1 MRRLFLSFV
10 LTALVALAAAC
21 GSDETDRG
29 PDGGEQGDSAAPA
42 TQASPADGQS
52 SRRLRITVGDT
63 SLTAELFDD
72 NAAADDLLSRLP
84 LTLRASDL
92 GGAEKIAPLPSKLST
107 TGLPEGDDPSVGDLG
122 YWTPDDNLVFY
133 YGDVRYWDG
142 IVRIGRLNGDLAA
155 LARQPDGAR
164 VTVRVAR

>member
-1 MRRLFLSFV
+1 MRRLVLAFV
-10 LTALVALAAAC
+10 LTASLALAAAC
-21 GSDETDRG
+21 GSGDTDPS
-29 PDGGEQGDSAAPA
+29 PDGGEQRDPA
-42 TQASPADGQS
+42 VPSTQAPPPDGQS
-52 SRRLRITVGDT
+52 SRRLRITVGDS
-63 SLTAELFDD
+63 SLTAEVFDD

-92 GGAEKIAPLPSKLST
+92 GGAEKIAPLRSKLST
-107 TGLPEGDDPSVGDLG
+107 DGLPEGDDPRVGDLG

-133 YGDVRYWDG
+133 YGDVGYWDG
-142 IVRIGRLNGDLAA
+142 IVRIGRLHGDLAA